1 MTTEL
6 KAKHLRLTQN
16 EEAYALFL
24 FQGKSQIDSYHD
36 AYPTSQKW
44 SDNSVYVEASR
55 KANIPK
61 ILLRIKELRDM
72 AAAPFVMTELE
83 RKARLSEIGRANLV
97 DFVNS
102 EGNIELKPSA
112 ALAELVIED
121 WRSGGRESESRS
133 KRLKLRDPIAA
144 IAELNKMERI
154 GQPDTVVN
162 NNIDNRQ
169 IHITVQSEQGR
180 TALESLK
187 SGKLPAL
194 QLGEH

>member
-1 MTTEL
+1 
-6 KAKHLRLTQN
+6 
-16 EEAYALFL
+16 
-24 FQGKSQIDSYHD
+24 
-36 AYPTSQKW
+36 
-44 SDNSVYVEASR
+44 
-55 KANIPK
+55 
-61 ILLRIKELRDM
+61 M

-97 DFVNS
+97 DFINS

-121 WRSGGRESESRS
+121 WRSGGGESESRS

-154 GQPDTVVN
+154 GQQDTVVN
-162 NNIDNRQ
+162 LNQDNRQ

-180 TALESLK
+180 KVLDSLK
-187 SGKLPAL
+187 SGKLPTL
-194 QLGEH
+194 DIPK